1 MPGMIEDMDQ
11 LQRDPV
17 FQSLPRPTLLLD
29 TDFVIRAANQAYL
42 AATAREADEL
52 VEAYMFDAFPDNPDD
67 PEADG
72 VANLNH
78 SLEQAAR
85 ARRPD
90 NMLVQRYDLLDAASG
105 EWSLRHW
112 SPLNTP
118 VIEDD
123 RVVGLLHQVEDVTP
137 FKDLQT
143 VMTRYRDLE
152 RDDEPDAPETRALA
166 DVARGRRGGDRLP
179 GDGRRGHAPAARPDV
194 PCRDRPGQGH
204 RHGRAPVHTGGG
216 LRGAGPP
223 LAGHAGQARRRGRG
237 PGVQGPG
244 SLAAAVATGPP
255 PGTTQAR

>member
-52 VEAYMFDAFPDNPDD
+52 VEAHMFDAFPDNPDD

-112 SPLNTP
+112 SPLNIP

-137 FKDLQT
+137 LKELQT

-166 DVARGRRGGDRLP
+166 DVARAVAAAATDYQAMAAEVMHLRRALTSRAMIDQAKGIVMAERRCTPEAAFEVLVRLSQ
-179 GDGRRGHAPAARPDV
+179 DTQVKLADVAAALV
-194 PCRDRPGQGH
+194 YK
-204 RHGRAPVHTGGG
+204 A
-216 LRGAGPP
+216 
-223 LAGHAGQARRRGRG
+223 
-237 PGVQGPG
+237 QGP
-244 SLAAAVATGPP
+244 SP
-255 PGTTQAR
+255 RR

>member
-137 FKDLQT
+137 LKELQT

-166 DVARGRRGGDRLP
+166 AVARAVAAAATAYQAMAAEVMHLRRALTSRAMIDQAKGIVMAERRCTPEAAFEVLVRLSQDTQVKLADVA
-179 GDGRRGHAPAARPDV
+179 AALV
-194 PCRDRPGQGH
+194 YK
-204 RHGRAPVHTGGG
+204 A
-216 LRGAGPP
+216 
-223 LAGHAGQARRRGRG
+223 
-237 PGVQGPG
+237 QGP
-244 SLAAAVATGPP
+244 SP
-255 PGTTQAR
+255 RR

>member
-137 FKDLQT
+137 LKELQT

-166 DVARGRRGGDRLP
+166 DVARAVAAAATAYQAMAAEVMHLRRALTSRAMIDQAKGIVMAERRCTPEAAFEVLVRLSQ
-179 GDGRRGHAPAARPDV
+179 DTQVKLADVAAALV
-194 PCRDRPGQGH
+194 YK
-204 RHGRAPVHTGGG
+204 A
-216 LRGAGPP
+216 
-223 LAGHAGQARRRGRG
+223 
-237 PGVQGPG
+237 QGP
-244 SLAAAVATGPP
+244 SP
-255 PGTTQAR
+255 RR